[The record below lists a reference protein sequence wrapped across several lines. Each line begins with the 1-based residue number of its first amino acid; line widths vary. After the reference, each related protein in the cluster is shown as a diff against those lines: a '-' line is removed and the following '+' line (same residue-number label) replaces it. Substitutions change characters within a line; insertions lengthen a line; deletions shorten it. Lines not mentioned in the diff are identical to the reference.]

1 MQRQKMIFS
10 GMFPRSKYEW
20 TQEAGVRVRTFPKP
34 NHMVLEQAFSHG
46 CRGVQRIALVICCV
60 KCITHFLFKYCE
72 GN

>member
-46 CRGVQRIALVICCV
+46 CKGVERVVL
-60 KCITHFLFKYCE
+60 H
-72 GN
+72 